1 MKKAAVF
8 LLVCLFTTL
17 LKAQTTLTPKQ
28 QAVKQTIINMFD
40 ALSGRDSVRLK
51 LYCTNDITL
60 YEYGMVWNM
69 DSLINKAITV
79 NTAGDFKRVN
89 TFDFSSITVDKKNA
103 WATYR
108 LHSEINSNGRLRSL
122 QWIETV
128 ILVKDKKRW
137 KIKLLHSTLTT
148 KN

>member
-1 MKKAAVF
+1 MKQVTVF
-8 LLVCLFTTL
+8 LFAFSFTAL
-17 LKAQTTLTPKQ
+17 LKAQTTLTPNQ
-28 QAVKQTIINMFD
+28 QAVKQTITNMFD
-40 ALSGRDSVRLK
+40 ALSARDSVRLK

-69 DSLINKAITV
+69 DTLIHKAITI

-89 TFDFSSITVDKKNA
+89 TFDFSSITVDKKTA

-108 LHSEINSNGRLRSL
+108 LHSEINSDGKLRSL

-137 KIKLLHSTLTT
+137 KIKLLHSTLTK